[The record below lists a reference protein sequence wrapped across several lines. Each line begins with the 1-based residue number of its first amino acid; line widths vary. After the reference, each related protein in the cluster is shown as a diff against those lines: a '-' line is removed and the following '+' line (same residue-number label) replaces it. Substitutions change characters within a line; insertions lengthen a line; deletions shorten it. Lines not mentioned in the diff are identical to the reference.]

1 MTLKQTTQELIREC
15 RGAEMRQG
23 SYQFR
28 IYDKQIAKHIGITPT
43 ALSRI
48 STGVTAPDI
57 TTFIKLIK
65 YAYKMLG
72 KKRTLE
78 ILENVFNT
86 DSDTQSEQE
95 NKTG

>member
-1 MTLKQTTQELIREC
+1 MTIKQTTQELIREC
-15 RGAEMRQG
+15 RGAEMRNCNWKR
-23 SYQFR
+23 R
-28 IYDKQIAKHIGITPT
+28 IYDKEIADKIGITPT

-57 TTFIKLIK
+57 ATFIKLIK

-72 KKRTLE
+72 KNRTLE

-86 DSDTQSEQE
+86 DSNTQSEQE
-95 NKTG
+95 SKTG